1 MRPISNLIACFAVMM
16 LVLPVAGLSAERS
29 SAVILIADM
38 DCAACTTT
46 VRIALERVDG
56 VERATVD
63 YDTKRAVVEFD
74 PEVAAIDELL
84 EAVRAV
90 GFRPQVVQEEGG

>member
-1 MRPISNLIACFAVMM
+1 MRPISNLIATFAVMV

-46 VRIALERVDG
+46 VRIALERVEG

-63 YDTKRAVVEFD
+63 YDSKRAVVEFD
-74 PEVAAIDELL
+74 PGVVVIEELL
-84 EAVRAV
+84 AAVRGV
-90 GFRPQVVQEEGG
+90 GFTPQIVQEVGG